1 MFIHIVASKSGRA
14 ISSLPSGDNG
24 QIRTHGGSRR
34 RFPFTEHATSL
45 LLSLSLCIPLVP
57 FQTISDQLN
66 SHNFKN
72 AQHNVCLIKE

>member
-45 LLSLSLCIPLVP
+45 LLSLPIPRVP